1 MSLTSVPLHPVT
13 GLAVLPLA
21 APMLRLLRD
30 WLSGL
35 SRWGL
40 ALSTAECTAHLD
52 VIDDASGETTGNVP
66 RKS

>member
-13 GLAVLPLA
+13 GLAALPAAVPVLG
-21 APMLRLLRD
+21 LLRD

-40 ALSTAECTAHLD
+40 GLGTAECTAHLD
-52 VIDDASGETTGNVP
+52 VIDDASTAAAGAVHQE
-66 RKS
+66 S